1 MGTQSSNNSKD
12 ENIMNDKT
20 EDPSIQWNEISSY
33 KGMKSDTSSTKNN
46 KNIKKKLNQE
56 ESSSS
61 NSSLNETKT
70 KEETTIS
77 KKDERIPFK
86 FEWKEGGNK
95 VTITGSFLSNWT
107 VFIEMVKN
115 PENGNFEFNINL
127 PKSIHQFKFIVDNI
141 WKCSNNYPILNDGSG
156 NFNNVIDLTNFVIK
170 DEENN
175 SNQNDL
181 EKEKEKDKKK
191 KDKNK
196 NKNDYNCYIP
206 NKNEMNI
213 DAPFIPPHYINF
225 YDIDYN
231 TKQNVIGKK
240 KYLHFV
246 EKDILSENSCYKS
259 ILRCPHVNLN
269 HCFNCCKIGN
279 DDKYIRSSTSQRYKH
294 KLMTIIYY
302 KPKKKN
308 EILE

>member
-1 MGTQSSNNSKD
+1 MGTQSSNSKD
-12 ENIMNDKT
+12 DNIMNDKT
-20 EDPSIQWNEISSY
+20 EDPSMQWNEISSY

-46 KNIKKKLNQE
+46 KNNKKNLNQ

-61 NSSLNETKT
+61 NSSSIDTKT

-115 PENGNFEFNINL
+115 PENGNFEFNMNL
-127 PKSIHQFKFIVDNI
+127 PKSKHQFKFIVDNV

-156 NFNNVIDLTNFVIK
+156 NFNNVIDLTNFVIQ

-175 SNQNDL
+175 SNQNENVNNKEN
-181 EKEKEKDKKK
+181 EKEKKEKKI
-191 KDKNK
+191 KNK
-196 NKNDYNCYIP
+196 NEYNCYIP

-246 EKDILSENSCYKS
+246 EKDILSENSCYKN
-259 ILRCPHVNLN
+259 ILSCPHVNLN
-269 HCFNCCKIGN
+269 HCCNCCKAGS
-279 DDKYIRSSTSQRYKH
+279 DDKYIRSCTSQRYKH

-308 EILE
+308 EL